1 MPSRQ
6 TAISNN
12 DNNYCIALNRLI
24 ERLFDVVFLFLQSE
38 PNPLFVDPNANY
50 PNPRYQV
57 RETTEQQQQQQQQ
70 EQQEEGVT
78 EED

>member
-6 TAISNN
+6 TVLSNN
-12 DNNYCIALNRLI
+12 NNNYCTIALNRLI

-57 RETTEQQQQQQQQ
+57 REVTEQQQQQQQ
-70 EQQEEGVT
+70 EEEEGVT
-78 EED
+78 GED